1 MNSWLILAAALP
13 TSPSGLRV
21 RIWRSLKATGC
32 ATLRDGVYL
41 LPAQAPTAQWL
52 WNIEQAIREGGAV
65 AHMLEVQARDAA
77 QEAQFL
83 ALFDRAE
90 QYAQLM
96 QDLKAARKALAKAAE
111 AAARAALRTLAQQLH
126 AIQSLDFFASK
137 ASATAASA
145 LEALRL
151 EVERRFSPGEPMA
164 AQVRAIERLRR
175 EDFQGR
181 SWATRHRPRVDRL
194 ASAWLIQRFIDSAPR
209 FLWLENP
216 AKAPKRAL
224 GFDFDDARFTH
235 MDGKVTFEVLAAS
248 FGLAEDA
255 GLRRL
260 GELVHYIDVGG
271 IPVDEA
277 PGVEALVRGLQVQ
290 HPDDDNALLTAASSL
305 FDTLYA
311 ALASHSS

>member
-1 MNSWLILAAALP
+1 MNSWLVLAAALP

-21 RIWRSLKATGC
+21 RIWRSLKSTGC

-111 AAARAALRTLAQQLH
+111 PAARTGLRTLAQQLH
-126 AIQSLDFFASK
+126 AIQSLDFFAGK

-164 AQVRAIERLRR
+164 AQARAIERLRR

-224 GFDFDDARFTH
+224 GFDFDGARFTH

-277 PGVEALVRGLQVQ
+277 PGVEALVRGLQAQ
-290 HPDDDNALLTAASSL
+290 HPDDDNALLAAACSL

>member
-1 MNSWLILAAALP
+1 
-13 TSPSGLRV
+13 
-21 RIWRSLKATGC
+21 
-32 ATLRDGVYL
+32 
-41 LPAQAPTAQWL
+41 
-52 WNIEQAIREGGAV
+52 
-65 AHMLEVQARDAA
+65 
-77 QEAQFL
+77 
-83 ALFDRAE
+83 
-90 QYAQLM
+90 
-96 QDLKAARKALAKAAE
+96 
-111 AAARAALRTLAQQLH
+111 
-126 AIQSLDFFASK
+126 
-137 ASATAASA
+137 
-145 LEALRL
+145 
-151 EVERRFSPGEPMA
+151 MA
-164 AQVRAIERLRR
+164 AQARAIERLRR

-224 GFDFDDARFTH
+224 GFDFDGARFTH

-277 PGVEALVRGLQVQ
+277 PGVEALVRGLQAQ
-290 HPDDDNALLTAASSL
+290 HPDDDNALLAAACSL

>member
-1 MNSWLILAAALP
+1 MNSWLVLAAALP

-65 AHMLEVQARDAA
+65 AHMLEVQARDTA

-90 QYAQLM
+90 QYAQLV
-96 QDLKAARKALAKAAE
+96 QDLKAARKALAKSAEPAACT
-111 AAARAALRTLAQQLH
+111 ALRMLAQQLH
-126 AIQSLDFFASK
+126 TIQSLDFFAGK
-137 ASATAASA
+137 ASAAAASA

-164 AQVRAIERLRR
+164 AQARAIERLRR

-224 GFDFDDARFTH
+224 GFDFDGARFTH

-248 FGLAEDA
+248 FGLADDA

-277 PGVEALVRGLQVQ
+277 PGVEALVRGLQAQ
-290 HPDDDNALLTAASSL
+290 HPDDDNALLAAACSL